1 MKSLPDEQE
10 LEIGAEVAAPTHRD
24 DYTPNESWRASFEKQ
39 ANARTLEK
47 LNRIA
52 RARLGAYSGGRSNVL
67 DDDVDDVVIAALG
80 DTWSGVLAW
89 DPTAKTL
96 FAHLKDAIKYRVRN
110 DAKLARRR
118 RKHDEIDEDERGET
132 FAGQIAAGAVV
143 PTVDTSDVRNELLSE
158 VVDGVIFRLRPFA
171 SDDPDVSA
179 LLDALAKRMVDRN
192 DVLEVTG
199 MNAPELNNSWRR
211 LGRMVRELPAQLR
224 DQALAALS

>member
-1 MKSLPDEQE
+1 MKLSPDEIQQC
-10 LEIGAEVAAPTHRD
+10 AVATQREEFTPT
-24 DYTPNESWRASFEKQ
+24 ESWRASFEKQ
-39 ANARTLEK
+39 ANGRTLEK
-47 LNRIA
+47 LYRIA
-52 RARLGAYSGGRSNVL
+52 RARLGAYSGGRSNVH

-80 DTWSGVLAW
+80 DTWSGVLTW

-110 DAKLARRR
+110 EAKLSRKR

-143 PTVDTSDVRNELLSE
+143 PTVESTDVRNELLSE
-158 VVDGVIFRLRPFA
+158 VVDGVLFRLRPHA

-179 LLDALAKRMVDRN
+179 LLDALAKRIVDRN
-192 DVLEVTG
+192 DVLEETG

-224 DQALAALS
+224 DDALAALS